1 MYFTAGPQAFRPHT
15 VVFAFFACP
24 KAKIEDDIRSQFQ
37 RSARDIPEHP
47 LDKTMSGIMFWLFRI
62 LTKKA
67 NLPFIDGQSK
77 C

>member
-1 MYFTAGPQAFRPHT
+1 MYFTAGSKAFRPQP
-15 VVFAFFACP
+15 VIFAFFSCP

-37 RSARDIPEHP
+37 RSARDIPKHS

-62 LTKKA
+62 LTEKT
-67 NLPFIDGQSK
+67 NLPTIGRQSK